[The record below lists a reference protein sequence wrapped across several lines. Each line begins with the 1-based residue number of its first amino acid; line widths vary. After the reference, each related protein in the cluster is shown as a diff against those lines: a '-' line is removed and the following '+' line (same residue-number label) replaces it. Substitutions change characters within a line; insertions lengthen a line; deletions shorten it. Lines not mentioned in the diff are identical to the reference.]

1 VPELYDLVLIGIDA
15 KVSDRAA
22 NINSIAKVL
31 GMDIAKIE
39 DIVVNNQKATVKRG
53 LQLHDAQQYQKQIF
67 RHGGFCNYRLSSI
80 GGTEFELIPI
90 EEKNEETVFTCPAC
104 DYHEK
109 VAAIEQLPVTCPKC
123 GISPSK
129 YQKEAELKAE
139 REQMK
144 KRLLSGQKLLEQQAK
159 ELAERQ
165 EKAARQKKLEEEIR
179 KELGLPNLLNS
190 RLRIFGS
197 VALVWILG
205 IGIGIIG
212 VNSLQTDTQAT
223 AQHPSLTGGIDASK
237 VNLSLSPQQQ
247 TLRQIGALSQFAAS
261 STDEETDPMLNA
273 VDLMSEGVG
282 GGRGRG
288 INPFLVLQAASA
300 LAANIASPPN
310 GQLQQA
316 QVDANRVEVIQP
328 QPFGEAGVRAKTPA
342 EKIINSSGFSDSSAP
357 DSTVSASI
365 AAPPLK
371 KKEVNSSAL
380 SKNSTTTAK
389 QSTAGQAGGNSVS
402 SQAAGNSTLPVN
414 VQPNPALANAWR
426 LAAAQ
431 STKFQAQDS
440 TVPLV
445 QAQLT
450 PELNGKDLLQES
462 HLDREW
468 GLFLASEAEHQAR
481 LKQPLKALQQVDAI
495 SLDDLKL
502 TTLGRLSGYYLASN
516 DKPEFERVNNLAM
529 ARINGFADPSKQADS
544 LGQWSAALWR
554 IDEKAKSQQ
563 SLEAAVK
570 LVASIVNVAEKA
582 KGLAS
587 LALHQAEEGQLKLAQ
602 TNFQQANQLIPSIDG
617 PATQL
622 RTYVHLAI
630 CYAQSG
636 GKDVAKTI
644 LVKILGNVSRINDET
659 VRPDLLGEIAIAFAE
674 IGEVEYALA
683 TLDKL
688 DSQKKEKMLF
698 NVTRELAYTNRT
710 IDALKGLDKLTT
722 PVNRSRAAAL
732 LSLMFHYSP
741 GLSVLSTSLQEKA
754 NESQGQIS
762 SPQMQAVVRGEM
774 SLYLAHAGLDR
785 EAEEWAVKALES
797 AAKINNAQ
805 DHDIAFALLAVN
817 FARAGQFALASDGV
831 ARIKDTEIAEV
842 AAKEINGIK
851 PLFSG

>member
-1 VPELYDLVLIGIDA
+1 MPELYDLVLIGIDA
-15 KVSDRAA
+15 KVSDLTAS
-22 NINSIAKVL
+22 INSIAKVL
-31 GMDIAKIE
+31 GMDIANIE
-39 DIVVNNQKATVKRG
+39 DIVVNNHKAIVKRG

-67 RHGGFCNYRLSSI
+67 RHGGFCNYRLSST

-90 EEKNEETVFTCPAC
+90 EEKTEEIVFICPAC

-109 VAAIEQLPVTCPKC
+109 VDAIVQLPVTCPKC
-123 GISPSK
+123 GVSPSK
-129 YQKEAELKAE
+129 YLKDAELKAE
-139 REQMK
+139 RELVK
-144 KRLLSGQKLLEQQAK
+144 KRLLNGHKLLEQQAK
-159 ELAERQ
+159 ESDERQ

-197 VALVWILG
+197 VALVLILG

-212 VNSLQTDTQAT
+212 VNTLQTDTQAT
-223 AQHPSLTGGIDASK
+223 AKHPSLTGGIDSSK
-237 VNLSLSPQQQ
+237 VNVSLSPQQQ
-247 TLRQIGALSQFAAS
+247 TLRQIGASSQFAAS
-261 STDEETDPMLNA
+261 STDEETDPVLNSA
-273 VDLMSEGVG
+273 DLMSG
-282 GGRGRG
+282 GGG
-288 INPFLVLQAASA
+288 INPFLVLQSASV
-300 LAANIASPPN
+300 LAANFASPPN
-310 GQLQQA
+310 GQPQQA
-316 QVDANRVEVIQP
+316 QLDANRVEISQP
-328 QPFGEAGVRAKTPA
+328 QPFGEAGVRAKSPA
-342 EKIINSSGFSDSSAP
+342 ETIINSSGFSDSSPP

-365 AAPPLK
+365 AAPPPK

-380 SKNSTTTAK
+380 PKNSTTTAK

-402 SQAAGNSTLPVN
+402 SQAAGNSALPVN

-431 STKFQAQDS
+431 STRFQAQVS
-440 TVPLV
+440 TVSPV
-445 QAQLT
+445 KAQLT
-450 PELNGKDLLQES
+450 QELNGKDLLQEL

-502 TTLGRLSGYYLASN
+502 TTLGRLVGYYLASN

-529 ARINGFADPSKQADS
+529 ARINGFAEPSKQADS
-544 LGQWSAALWR
+544 LGQWSVALWR

-587 LALHQAEEGQLKLAQ
+587 LALHQAEEGQLKQAQ
-602 TNFQQANQLIPSIDG
+602 TNFQQANQLIPSIDS
-617 PATQL
+617 PVTQL

-644 LVKILGNVSRINDET
+644 LVKILDKVSRINDET

-698 NVTRELAYTNRT
+698 NVTRELAYTNRS

-741 GLSVLSTSLQEKA
+741 GLSALSTSLQEKA

-805 DHDIAFALLAVN
+805 DREIAFAMLAVN
-817 FARAGQFALASDGV
+817 FARAGQFALASDVV
-831 ARIKDTEIAEV
+831 ARIKDAEIAE
-842 AAKEINGIK
+842 AATKEITGINQ
-851 PLFSG
+851 LFSGQ